1 MSLSE
6 ATSLCHSNLQIHPY
20 NADNDL
26 KELQQLVKACK
37 RFSPQAGIEC
47 VRDHFFRT
55 GTTAT
60 DQQPQALFIDITRSV
75 SLFSNERELARQA
88 ILDFQ
93 RQGYHIRLAIAAT
106 LGTAWALAHFA
117 PLQEPPGTGSWFHSF
132 TGNTNHGYSN
142 DSQGWILP
150 SQHTWDG
157 LGTLP
162 PTALRLPLR
171 ALQRLQQAGITQ
183 ISTLYQLPRADLQIR
198 LGKTLLQR
206 LDQALGQQEES
217 IDVYHPP
224 TAFTVEQWLEH
235 PTNNQRRI
243 EWLLTDLLKSL
254 TQSLSQHQQGI
265 LQLECHLQCVD
276 KTHLQTTISLFA
288 ATTDPEHLGS
298 LLKMQWSH
306 KFLSSPAQQI
316 KLSAVRTAPLESY
329 QQSLLNHSEAKS
341 SLAPRDLPVPFQQ
354 TRSRRLAHLIDRL
367 NRRLGADRVL
377 QAHLQADAQPERAYY
392 TTSWITYDSP
402 QKRGT
407 ATSCPKSYS
416 PGTSTTRPLQLLTPA
431 PHLTVTSVAF
441 DGSPIDFS
449 YRTHAYHVEQAWGP
463 ERIETGWWRGP
474 SVRRDYY
481 RVQTTTGHR
490 LWLFLDLQ
498 QNNWHL
504 HGYFS

>member
-6 ATSLCHSNLQIHPY
+6 ATSLCPANLQIYPY
-20 NADNDL
+20 NAESDL
-26 KELQQLVKACK
+26 QKLEHLAKACK

-55 GTTAT
+55 GTIAT
-60 DQQPQALFIDITRSV
+60 DDQPQSLLIDITRSV
-75 SLFSNERELARQA
+75 SLFGSEEELARQV

-93 RQGYHIRLAIAAT
+93 QRGYHIRLAIAAT
-106 LGTAWALAHFA
+106 LGTAWALAHFS
-117 PLQEPPGTGSWFHSF
+117 PSQQPPGAGSWFHSF
-132 TGNTNHGYSN
+132 ASN
-142 DSQGWILP
+142 RNDDLSDDSQGWILP
-150 SQHTWDG
+150 SQHTLDG

-162 PTALRLPLR
+162 PAALRLPVKTLD
-171 ALQRLQQAGITQ
+171 RLQQAGIAQ
-183 ISTLYQLPRADLQIR
+183 ISTLYQLPRAGLRIR
-198 LGKTLLQR
+198 LGETLIKR
-206 LDQALGQQEES
+206 LDQALGQQEEF

-235 PTNNQRRI
+235 PTNNQRRV
-243 EWLLTDLLKSL
+243 EWILTDLLNSL

-265 LQLECHLQCVD
+265 LQLECHLQCVN
-276 KTHLQTTISLFA
+276 KKHLQTTIDLFA

-306 KFLSSPAQQI
+306 KFSSSPVQQI
-316 KLSAVRTAPLESY
+316 KLIAVRTALLESY
-329 QQSLLNHSEAKS
+329 QQSLLNHSETEDPLFPS
-341 SLAPRDLPVPFQQ
+341 DLPASLQQ

-392 TTSWITYDSP
+392 TTSWITHHSS
-402 QKRGT
+402 QKKRT
-407 ATSCPKSYS
+407 ASSCPMRHA
-416 PGTSTTRPLQLLTPA
+416 PVTPTTRPLQLLTPA
-431 PHLTVTSVAF
+431 PRLTVIAAAF
-441 DGSPIDFS
+441 DGPPIRFH
-449 YRTHAYHVEQAWGP
+449 YRAHTYHVEQSSGP

-474 SVRRDYY
+474 IVRRDYY
-481 RVQTTTGHR
+481 RIQTTTGHR
-490 LWLFLDLQ
+490 LWLFRDLQ